1 MREHEKLELTSREA
15 AETKME
21 EGKAKAAR
29 KRAHVSLTIEQKV
42 EILDLIE
49 KKTSYKL
56 LSEKYG
62 IGIST
67 ISDIKKKG
75 GELKSYKRKLTE
87 MECKRPAKT
96 MKLGRDNEL
105 EEAVFLWFIQLRPAK
120 VHCNSWFALLIIF
133 LYVKTSS

>member
-1 MREHEKLELTSREA
+1 MHKHEKLELTSREA

-21 EGKAKAAR
+21 EGKAKEAG

-42 EILDLIE
+42 EILDLIQ

-62 IGIST
+62 IGISM

-87 MECKRPAKT
+87 MGCKCPAKT

-105 EEAVFLWFIQLRPAK
+105 EEAVFLWFIQQREEGVPLSGEVAIS
-120 VHCNSWFALLIIF
+120 C
-133 LYVKTSS
+133 TS

>member
-1 MREHEKLELTSREA
+1 M
-15 AETKME
+15 
-21 EGKAKAAR
+21 
-29 KRAHVSLTIEQKV
+29 
-42 EILDLIE
+42 IE

-87 MECKRPAKT
+87 MGCQRPAKT
-96 MKLGRDNEL
+96 MKLGRDSEL
-105 EEAVFLWFIQLRPAK
+105 EEAVFLWFTQQREKGKPEIEFNFIHSIIMIFIHFSNLKYSLIRHGLGPELFGL
-120 VHCNSWFALLIIF
+120 VRVYCNTNSYIIIATQF
-133 LYVKTSS
+133 MF